1 MLDCGF
7 EEDAETPHMNRRDA
21 EKRDSADEILFDE
34 RERTERLAFLKLS
47 PREIALL
54 KSLAPVIER
63 EADAFVKA
71 FYDHLL
77 QFEEPRNLLVEQDLR
92 DRLLSVQRSY
102 LKSLFT
108 GEYGQAYHE
117 SRLRIGFAHDRF
129 RLSPKWYLGAY
140 AIYAQFLHPL
150 IRRHF
155 ASESDDA
162 EAAILAL
169 DKILNLDM
177 QLAMEAYIRSSNE
190 RLRAANE
197 ELEKLNLE
205 LEDRIAHR
213 TRELAASE
221 VRYRSAI
228 EMSPNLIYQV
238 EANGRFERLNRRT
251 LERLD
256 YSQEEL
262 SGRTHDFIVAED
274 MREAYLRETARVR
287 ETGSNR
293 FETHLATRHGER
305 VEVEAYAVV
314 VDPGRPS
321 SPIRLYLQDVT
332 ERNRMHR
339 QVQATQKLAAV
350 GRLSS
355 VLAHEVRNPLNAMG
369 LHLTLLERRAG
380 EGGAVSREKT
390 LRAIASI
397 RSEVDRLE
405 DLVNDFLRLSR
416 PGEIRRSPSDLH
428 GLIEDVLQLEQPRA
442 DRLGVRFE
450 RAYDKKLP
458 LLPVDGDKLKQAML
472 NLVSNSLD
480 AMPDGGTLTVTTRR
494 TDGMARIDFA
504 DTGRG
509 IPEGMNVFELFFT
522 TKSRGTG
529 MGLNIV
535 EGIIQQ
541 HGGHVDVE
549 SEEGKGATF
558 SLEVP
563 LDVDKR
569 RRK

>member
-1 MLDCGF
+1 VLDCGL
-7 EEDAETPHMNRRDA
+7 EDGAETPHMTKRDA
-21 EKRDSADEILFDE
+21 EEREPAEKVLFDE
-34 RERTERLAFLKLS
+34 REQTERLAFLKLT

-54 KSLAPVIER
+54 KSLAPVVER

-77 QFEEPRNLLVEQDLR
+77 QFEEPRKLLMEEGLR
-92 DRLLSVQRSY
+92 DRLLSTQRSY
-102 LKSLFT
+102 LKSLFA
-108 GEYGQAYHE
+108 GEYGREYYE
-117 SRLRIGFAHDRF
+117 NRLRIGFAHDRF

-140 AIYAQFLHPL
+140 VIYGEFLHPL

-155 ASESDDA
+155 ASAGDDA

-177 QLAMEAYIRSSNE
+177 QLAMEAYIHSSNE
-190 RLRAANE
+190 RLGAANE
-197 ELEKLNLE
+197 ELERLNLE

-213 TRELAASE
+213 TWELAASE
-221 VRYRSAI
+221 IRYRSAI

-238 EANGRFERLNRRT
+238 EANGRFEQLNRRT

-262 SGRTHDFIVAED
+262 AERTHDFIVAED
-274 MREAYLRETARVR
+274 KREAYLRETARVR
-287 ETGSNR
+287 ETGSSR
-293 FETHLATRHGER
+293 FETHLATRDGER
-305 VEVEAYAVV
+305 VEVEAYAVL
-314 VDPGRPS
+314 VDPGRPG

-380 EGGAVSREKT
+380 EGGAESREKT

-405 DLVNDFLRLSR
+405 DLVSDFLRLSR
-416 PGEIRRSPSDLH
+416 PSEIRRSPSDLH
-428 GLIEDVLQLEQPRA
+428 GLIEDVLELEQPRA
-442 DRLGVRFE
+442 DRLGVRFARVYE
-450 RAYDKKLP
+450 KKLP
-458 LLPVDGDKLKQAML
+458 LLSVDGDKLKQAML
-472 NLVSNSLD
+472 NLVSNALD
-480 AMPDGGTLTVTTRR
+480 AMPDGGTLTVSTRR
-494 TDGMARIDFA
+494 TDGKARIDFS

-509 IPEGMNVFELFFT
+509 IPKGMNVFELFFT

-541 HGGHVDVE
+541 HGGHLDFE

-563 LDVDKR
+563 LDVAER